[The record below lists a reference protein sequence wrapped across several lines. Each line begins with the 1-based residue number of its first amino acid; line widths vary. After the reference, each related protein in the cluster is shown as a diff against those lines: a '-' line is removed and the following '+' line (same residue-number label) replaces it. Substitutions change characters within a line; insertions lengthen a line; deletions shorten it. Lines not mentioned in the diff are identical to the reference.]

1 MLLGYG
7 VITFGV
13 SVFGY
18 DQIRNYHR
26 GQHVLFSTEHTE
38 CFGARGLGVGALAG
52 HPCGEHFFGAQA
64 AVGARDGCGRIA
76 L

>member
-18 DQIRNYHR
+18 DQSMIYHR
-26 GQHVLFSTEHTE
+26 GQHAIFDIEQTWRI
-38 CFGARGLGVGALAG
+38 GARRLGLGALAA
-52 HPCGEHFFGAQA
+52 HPCDEHFFGAQA
-64 AVGARDGCGRIA
+64 TVGARDGCGRIA